1 MTELQSILRLARN
14 DFSYFFRTKW
24 LMAILLSLNISDML
38 VVALVYSHGMINT
51 GIIANYFQFF
61 VPSVVIMGLFAAALD
76 TGRRIWLAIREGVVQ
91 YYLSLPIS
99 LEGIVVAYML
109 AGGLAA
115 VVYSSALLFI
125 MIPVQALGLIAI
137 PLQAISNTLVLLPF
151 LFVLAMGLAGI
162 AATLA
167 AFASTHGE
175 YFFAY
180 QQVVQLMLLTFSTLF
195 YPIDKIKGFFPSFVT
210 VIVSANPLSLAVGA
224 IRDYTFA
231 GKPLQPLYLL
241 NILVASLPFAVIGAA
256 AYLYALRTFRVKGK
270 I

>member
-1 MTELQSILRLARN
+1 MTELGSILRLARN

-24 LMAILLSLNISDML
+24 LMAVLFCLNISDML
-38 VVALVYSHGMINT
+38 VVALVYKHMIT
-51 GIIANYFQFF
+51 FDYFQFF

-99 LEGIVVAYML
+99 LGGIVTAYML

-115 VVYSSALLFI
+115 VVYSGALLFV
-125 MIPVQALGLIAI
+125 MIPVQALGLIAL
-137 PLQAISNTLVLLPF
+137 PLQAISNTLILLPF

-180 QQVVQLMLLTFSTLF
+180 QQVVQLLLLTFSTLF
-195 YPIDKIKGFFPSFVT
+195 YKIDYVKNFFPPFIT
-210 VIVSANPLSLAVGA
+210 TIVSANPLSLAVGA
-224 IRDYTFA
+224 MRDYTFA

-241 NILVASLPFAVIGAA
+241 DILVASLPFAIIGAA
-256 AYLYALRTFRVKGK
+256 AYLSALRAFRVKGK
-270 I
+270 L

>member
-1 MTELQSILRLARN
+1 MTELGSILRLARN

-24 LMAILLSLNISDML
+24 LMAVLLSLNISDML
-38 VVALVYSHGMINT
+38 VVALVYNHMIT
-51 GIIANYFQFF
+51 FDYFQFF

-99 LEGIVVAYML
+99 LGGIVTAYML

-115 VVYSSALLFI
+115 VVYSGALLVV
-125 MIPVQALGLIAI
+125 MIPVQALGLIAL
-137 PLQAISNTLVLLPF
+137 PLQAISNTLVLLPL

-180 QQVVQLMLLTFSTLF
+180 QQAVQLLLLTFSTL
-195 YPIDKIKGFFPSFVT
+195 YYKIDYVRNFFPPFVT
-210 VIVSANPLSLAVGA
+210 TIVSANPLSLAVGA
-224 IRDYTFA
+224 MRDYTFA

-241 NILVASLPFAVIGAA
+241 DILAASLPFAIIGAA
-256 AYLYALRTFRVKGK
+256 AYLTALRAFRVKGK
-270 I
+270 L

>member
-1 MTELQSILRLARN
+1 MTELGSIMRLARN

-38 VVALVYSHGMINT
+38 VVALVYNRMLT
-51 GIIANYFQFF
+51 PDYFRFF
-61 VPSVVIMGLFAAALD
+61 VPSVVIMGLFVAALD

-99 LEGIVVAYML
+99 LGGIVVAYMI

-115 VVYSSALLFI
+115 VVYSSSILLVI
-125 MIPVQALGLIAI
+125 IPVQALRLITLPI
-137 PLQAISNTLVLLPF
+137 QAIGNTLVLLPF

-180 QQVVQLMLLTFSTLF
+180 QQVVQLLLLTFSTLY
-195 YPIDKIKGFFPSFVT
+195 YPIDPYIRNFFPPFLVT
-210 VIVSANPLSLAVGA
+210 VVSVNPLTLAVQA
-224 IRDYTFA
+224 MRDYTFA
-231 GKPLQPLYLL
+231 GNPVEPPYLL
-241 NILVASLPFAVIGAA
+241 NILLASLPFAIIGAA
-256 AYLYALRTFRVKGK
+256 AYLIALRKFRVKGK
-270 I
+270 L